1 MIEKP
6 DLLTVMER
14 EGINVDLHGR
24 FLCPLHGDTNPS
36 GKIYHEKARWKCYGC
51 NAGGDV
57 VDLVRLLHGLTYRE
71 ALRHLGID
79 GPRTTDSLR
88 QEREA
93 KAARERRRRYR
104 ENLRVLSNKLSDR
117 LRELYRL
124 RDSWKDYDVDEETR
138 ATWAEEIQDIPKIE
152 WKLDILIHG
161 TEEERFQ
168 LLKDTVNG
176 RKKGF

>member
-1 MIEKP
+1 MIQKP
-6 DLLTVMER
+6 DILDVFSR
-14 EGINVDLHGR
+14 EGIETDLHGR

-36 GKIYHEKARWKCYGC
+36 GKIYHEKGRWKCYGC
-51 NAGGDV
+51 GAGGDA
-57 VDLVRLLHGLTYRE
+57 VDLVRLLHGFTYGE

-79 GPRTTDSLR
+79 GPRTPDSVQR
-88 QEREA
+88 EREA
-93 KAARERRRRYR
+93 RAARERRRRYR
-104 ENLRVLSNKLSDR
+104 ENLRGLSNKLSDR
-117 LRELYRL
+117 LRELYRIK
-124 RDSWKDYDVDEETR
+124 DAWKDYDRNEATR
-138 ATWAEEIQDIPKIE
+138 SAWAAAIQDIPKIE